1 MTSGAAASRYA
12 RALFDV
18 VLKEGPDAAVEKVLV
33 YYGLPDAANWG
44 FEPTA
49 LFARDQL
56 AHILGNPGIPA
67 SKKKALA
74 QALIDRAGQVTQPLA
89 KLIVIL
95 AEKDRL
101 TLLPGIARAYVERVM
116 DHLKIV
122 RGEVTTAIPLAPE
135 TLRVLEQGFAD
146 ATGRKVM
153 LSARID
159 PSIVGGV
166 VTRLGSTVYDGSITT
181 QLQKMKQALIE
192 AGQ

>member
-1 MTSGAAASRYA
+1 MTPGAAASRYA

-18 VLKEGPDAAVEKVLV
+18 VLKEGNDAAVERVQGELQP
-33 YYGLPDAANWG
+33 LAD
-44 FEPTA
+44 
-49 LFARDQL
+49 LFAREQL
-56 AHILGNPGIPA
+56 AHIFGNPGIPA
-67 SKKKALA
+67 SRKKALA
-74 QALIDRAGQVTQPLA
+74 QALIDRAGQVTPPLA

-116 DHLKIV
+116 DHMKIV
-122 RGEVTTAIPLAPE
+122 RGEVTTAVPLTAE
-135 TLRVLEQGFAD
+135 RLRALEQGLAT

-153 LSARID
+153 LSARVD

>member
-1 MTSGAAASRYA
+1 MTAGAAASRYA

-18 VLKEGPDAAVEKVLV
+18 VLKETSDAGVEQVQAELQQFA
-33 YYGLPDAANWG
+33 D
-44 FEPTA
+44 
-49 LFARDQL
+49 LFAREPL
-56 AHILGNPGIPA
+56 AQVFGNPAIA
-67 SKKKALA
+67 VSKKAALA
-74 QALIDRAGQVTQPLA
+74 TALVDRAGRVTPPLA

-116 DHLKIV
+116 DHLKIL
-122 RGEVTTAIPLAPE
+122 RGEVTTAIPLTAE
-135 TLRVLEQGFAD
+135 KLRALEQGLAS

-153 LSARID
+153 LSARVD

-166 VTRLGSTVYDGSITT
+166 VTRLGSIVYDGSITT